1 MFLPS
6 DTPAANRSLI
16 YVITCHNTHTESRFL
31 FTPPRRLQPPSRT
44 HGFYLANHYR
54 PGSCALCCPPLR
66 RSQPLSYLR
75 SHLSTPTRRVSVS
88 LRADARPLSR
98 PPLRR
103 SHSLSYLCYHL
114 SQHTLNLGFSSHRRA
129 DSRYLPGRTT
139 FTQKTLS
146 HADPCAL
153 FRSPLCRSQLLSY
166 RHAHLSTPTRR
177 VSVSLHA
184 DARFSARR
192 CTGCNP
198 LFHRF
203 LVASKKNETFFENLR
218 TFFPF

>member
-103 SHSLSYLCYHL
+103 S
-114 SQHTLNLGFSSHRRA
+114 
-129 DSRYLPGRTT
+129 
-139 FTQKTLS
+139 
-146 HADPCAL
+146 
-153 FRSPLCRSQLLSY
+153 QLLSY

-177 VSVSLHA
+177 VSVSLRAAASPLFCPPLCRLHSLSYLCPHLSQHA
-184 DARFSARR
+184 LILVSSSRR
-192 CTGCNP
+192 C
-198 LFHRF
+198 
-203 LVASKKNETFFENLR
+203 AD
-218 TFFPF
+218 

>member
-103 SHSLSYLCYHL
+103 S
-114 SQHTLNLGFSSHRRA
+114 
-129 DSRYLPGRTT
+129 
-139 FTQKTLS
+139 
-146 HADPCAL
+146 
-153 FRSPLCRSQLLSY
+153 QLLSY

-177 VSVSLHA
+177 VSVSLRAAAYCLSACRCNGRKPLSYRHA
-184 DARFSARR
+184 HLSTPTRRVSVSLRAAASPLFCPPLCRLHSLSYLCPHLSQHALILVSSSRR
-192 CTGCNP
+192 C
-198 LFHRF
+198 
-203 LVASKKNETFFENLR
+203 AD
-218 TFFPF
+218 

>member
-1 MFLPS
+1 MLSLLYSTALFLSNSAEAPRAPAYAPSFCRRTDCNCSPYRTASTQQNTLARRPLRMFLPS

-103 SHSLSYLCYHL
+103 S
-114 SQHTLNLGFSSHRRA
+114 
-129 DSRYLPGRTT
+129 
-139 FTQKTLS
+139 
-146 HADPCAL
+146 
-153 FRSPLCRSQLLSY
+153 QLLSY
-166 RHAHLSTPTRR
+166 RHAHLSTPARR
-177 VSVSLHA
+177 VSVSLRAAASPLFCPPLCRLHSLSYLCPHLSQHA
-184 DARFSARR
+184 LILVSSSRR
-192 CTGCNP
+192 C
-198 LFHRF
+198 
-203 LVASKKNETFFENLR
+203 AD
-218 TFFPF
+218 

>member
-1 MFLPS
+1 MLSLLYSTALFLSNSAEAPRAPAYAPSFCRRTDCNCSPYRTASTQQNTLARRPLRMFLPS

-103 SHSLSYLCYHL
+103 S
-114 SQHTLNLGFSSHRRA
+114 
-129 DSRYLPGRTT
+129 
-139 FTQKTLS
+139 
-146 HADPCAL
+146 
-153 FRSPLCRSQLLSY
+153 QLLSY

-177 VSVSLHA
+177 VSVSLRAAASPLFCPPLCRLHSLSYLCPHLSQHA
-184 DARFSARR
+184 LILVSSSRR
-192 CTGCNP
+192 C
-198 LFHRF
+198 
-203 LVASKKNETFFENLR
+203 AD
-218 TFFPF
+218 